1 MALIFGVLAEL
12 NAKNQ
17 TVPRPQPSPSAVVP
31 QNPLV
36 ETGGIQSSS
45 SAEEDDSCLDDKAI
59 DRSFS
64 VIPDSLPPIHL
75 SNQEANA
82 GGHGE
87 LLSIQGST
95 EKLATLQMRLGFE
108 NDPRAYYDFRVYH
121 PSFKLTLDLVAYA
134 YG

>member
-1 MALIFGVLAEL
+1 LALIFGILAEL

-17 TVPRPQPSPSAVVP
+17 TVPHSQPSPSAVVP

-36 ETGGIQSSS
+36 EAGGIQSSS
-45 SAEEDDSCLDDKAI
+45 SAEEDDSCSDDKAI

-64 VIPDSLPPIHL
+64 VVPDSPPPIHL
-75 SNQEANA
+75 SNQEA

-87 LLSIQGST
+87 LLSVQGST
-95 EKLATLQMRLGFE
+95 EKPAPLQTHLGFE